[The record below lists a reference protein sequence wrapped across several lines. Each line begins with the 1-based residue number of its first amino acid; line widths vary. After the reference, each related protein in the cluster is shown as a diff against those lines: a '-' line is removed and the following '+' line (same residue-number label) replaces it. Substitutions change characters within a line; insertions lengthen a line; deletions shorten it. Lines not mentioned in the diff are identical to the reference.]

1 MCIQFGLFKV
11 MTQVAIE
18 LTREVFIGNL
28 DDGCFGLSVRGE
40 SLIEMTSG
48 RKVRTWETI
57 DFGGILLYSRT
68 RKMGQLLE

>member
-28 DDGCFGLSVRGE
+28 HDGCFGLSVREE

-48 RKVRTWETI
+48 RKVRTC
-57 DFGGILLYSRT
+57 
-68 RKMGQLLE
+68 